1 MNTYS
6 VTVEDIYDKSREKK
20 FQVRERN
27 AILAHKASLS
37 NTNALREEITKIISS
52 GKLVY
57 SMKDGFSEN

>member
-6 VTVEDIYDKSREKK
+6 VTVEDIYDKSKEKK
-20 FQVRERN
+20 FQVNEKN

-37 NTNALREEITKIISS
+37 KTNALREEITKIISS

-57 SMKDGFSEN
+57 SIKDGFSEN